1 MSESNVQ
8 ADLYRPASSVLELRG
23 VSCAYDAGRPAVSDI
38 SFAAQEGEILC
49 LLGPSGC
56 GKTTILR
63 AIAGFEPVR
72 SGQIFLSG
80 QLVSSP
86 DQMIPTEDRHVGMV
100 FQEYALFPHLR
111 VQENIAFGLRR
122 LSRSERKV
130 RVQEMLRLVGL
141 EGFERRYP
149 HELSGGQQQRVA
161 LARALVQHPVL
172 LLLDEPFSNLDPDM
186 AGRMR
191 QELHDLLRR
200 TKTTTMLVT
209 HDHDEAFA
217 MADRIAVLNQ
227 GRLEQFD
234 TPETIYHMPATP
246 FVADF
251 VGQADFI
258 PGTVSSG
265 MVHTELGE
273 FPDTLECEDG
283 TSVVVM
289 IRPDDIH
296 LVPTK
301 AATSHVLSRQFR
313 GSENIYAVSLPS
325 GQIVHSSQGSTS
337 VYQEGTPV
345 ELRVLATHTVLFKQ
359 AGPGQRNI
367 LTLTVRFPPSGT
379 VTSQVPATRHLP
391 TPNRRRRTFEW
402 TRLNNAV
409 DYGIIGLLLA
419 LSVWSV
425 AIAVERW
432 LYYRRVDL
440 AQFASQQTL
449 EIALTKRLVVIG
461 TVAAN
466 APYIGLLGTVLG
478 IMLTFHTM
486 GTSGTMAVNTIMIG
500 LSLALKATAVGLLV
514 AIPCVVMNN
523 ILRRKVSELV
533 AQYKVM
539 HGSRA

>member
-1 MSESNVQ
+1 VTSDHSTAPTRSQETTLQGN
-8 ADLYRPASSVLELRG
+8 LYTPASSVLELRH
-23 VSCAYDAGRPAVSDI
+23 VSCAYVAGRPAVQEI
-38 SFAAQEGEILC
+38 SFAAREGEILC

-86 DQMIPTEDRHVGMV
+86 DVMTPTENRRVGMV

-111 VQENIAFGLRR
+111 VQDNIAFGLRH
-122 LSRSERKV
+122 LARSERSA
-130 RVQEMLRLVGL
+130 RVQEMLRLTGL

-161 LARALVQHPVL
+161 LSRALVQNPVV

-200 TKTTTMLVT
+200 TKTTTVLVT

-217 MADRIAVLNQ
+217 MADRIAVLNH

-234 TPETIYHMPATP
+234 TPEMMYHMPATP

-258 PGTVSSG
+258 PGTVSQG

-273 FPDTLECEDG
+273 FPDTIECTDG
-283 TSVVVM
+283 TNVVVM

-296 LVPTK
+296 LVPTEG
-301 AATSHVLSRQFR
+301 ARSRVLSRQFH
-313 GSENIYAVSLPS
+313 GSENLYTVSLPS

-337 VYQEGTPV
+337 VYQAGTTV
-345 ELRVLATHTVLFKQ
+345 ELRVLATHTVLFRREDS
-359 AGPGQRNI
+359 AG
-367 LTLTVRFPPSGT
+367 
-379 VTSQVPATRHLP
+379 
-391 TPNRRRRTFEW
+391 
-402 TRLNNAV
+402 
-409 DYGIIGLLLA
+409 
-419 LSVWSV
+419 
-425 AIAVERW
+425 
-432 LYYRRVDL
+432 
-440 AQFASQQTL
+440 
-449 EIALTKRLVVIG
+449 
-461 TVAAN
+461 
-466 APYIGLLGTVLG
+466 
-478 IMLTFHTM
+478 
-486 GTSGTMAVNTIMIG
+486 
-500 LSLALKATAVGLLV
+500 
-514 AIPCVVMNN
+514 
-523 ILRRKVSELV
+523 
-533 AQYKVM
+533 
-539 HGSRA
+539 

>member
-1 MSESNVQ
+1 VISDHSTAPRPSGESTIQGN
-8 ADLYRPASSVLELRG
+8 LFTPASSVLELRH
-23 VSCAYDAGRPAVSDI
+23 VSCAYETGRPAVQEI
-38 SFAAQEGEILC
+38 SFAAREGEILC

-72 SGQIFLSG
+72 SGQLFLSG

-86 DQMIPTEDRHVGMV
+86 DVMTPTENRRIGMV

-111 VQENIAFGLRR
+111 VQDNIAFGLQH
-122 LSRSERKV
+122 LPRSERAS
-130 RVQEMLRLVGL
+130 RVQEMLRLTGL

-161 LARALVQHPVL
+161 LARALVQNPVV

-200 TKTTTMLVT
+200 TKTTTVLVT

-234 TPETIYHMPATP
+234 TPEMMYHMPATP

-258 PGTVSSG
+258 PGTVSQG

-273 FPDTLECEDG
+273 FPDTIECTDG
-283 TSVVVM
+283 TNVVVM

-296 LVPTK
+296 LVPTEG
-301 AATSHVLSRQFR
+301 ARSQVISRQFH
-313 GSENIYAVSLPS
+313 GSENLYTVSLPS

-337 VYQEGTPV
+337 VYQAGTTV
-345 ELRVLATHTVLFKQ
+345 ELRVLATHTVLFRQEK
-359 AGPGQRNI
+359 
-367 LTLTVRFPPSGT
+367 
-379 VTSQVPATRHLP
+379 P
-391 TPNRRRRTFEW
+391 T
-402 TRLNNAV
+402 
-409 DYGIIGLLLA
+409 G
-419 LSVWSV
+419 
-425 AIAVERW
+425 
-432 LYYRRVDL
+432 
-440 AQFASQQTL
+440 
-449 EIALTKRLVVIG
+449 
-461 TVAAN
+461 
-466 APYIGLLGTVLG
+466 
-478 IMLTFHTM
+478 
-486 GTSGTMAVNTIMIG
+486 
-500 LSLALKATAVGLLV
+500 
-514 AIPCVVMNN
+514 
-523 ILRRKVSELV
+523 
-533 AQYKVM
+533 
-539 HGSRA
+539 

>member
-1 MSESNVQ
+1 MAESTLQ
-8 ADLYRPASSVLELRG
+8 ADLYRPVSSVLELRG
-23 VSCAYDAGRPAVSDI
+23 VSCAYEIGRPAVRDI
-38 SFAAQEGEILC
+38 SFAAHEGEILC

-80 QLVSSP
+80 HLVSSAEE
-86 DQMIPTEDRHVGMV
+86 MTPTEDRHVGMV

-122 LSRSERKV
+122 LSRRERRV
-130 RVQEMLRLVGL
+130 RVQDMLRLVGL

-186 AGRMR
+186 ASRMR

-200 TKTTTMLVT
+200 TKTTTILVT

-234 TPETIYHMPATP
+234 TPETIYHMPETP

-265 MVHTELGE
+265 MVYTELGE
-273 FPDTLECEDG
+273 FPNTLACEDG
-283 TSVVVM
+283 TAVVVM

-301 AATSHVLSRQFR
+301 GATSHVLSRQFR
-313 GSENIYAVSLPS
+313 GSENLYAVSLPS
-325 GQIVHSSQGSTS
+325 GQVVHSSQASTS

-345 ELRVLATHTVLFKQ
+345 ELRVLASHTVLFKQ
-359 AGPGQRNI
+359 AGP
-367 LTLTVRFPPSGT
+367 
-379 VTSQVPATRHLP
+379 AAH
-391 TPNRRRRTFEW
+391 
-402 TRLNNAV
+402 V
-409 DYGIIGLLLA
+409 DP
-419 LSVWSV
+419 
-425 AIAVERW
+425 ER
-432 LYYRRVDL
+432 
-440 AQFASQQTL
+440 
-449 EIALTKRLVVIG
+449 
-461 TVAAN
+461 
-466 APYIGLLGTVLG
+466 
-478 IMLTFHTM
+478 
-486 GTSGTMAVNTIMIG
+486 
-500 LSLALKATAVGLLV
+500 
-514 AIPCVVMNN
+514 
-523 ILRRKVSELV
+523 
-533 AQYKVM
+533 
-539 HGSRA
+539 

>member
-1 MSESNVQ
+1 MKDRDSVISDHSTAPRPSGESTIQ
-8 ADLYRPASSVLELRG
+8 GSLFTPASSVLELRH
-23 VSCAYDAGRPAVSDI
+23 VSCAYETGRPAVQEI
-38 SFAAQEGEILC
+38 SFAAREGEILC

-86 DQMIPTEDRHVGMV
+86 DMMTPTENRRVGMV

-111 VQENIAFGLRR
+111 VQDNIAFGLCH
-122 LSRSERKV
+122 LARSVRSK
-130 RVQEMLRLVGL
+130 RVQEMLRLTGL

-161 LARALVQHPVL
+161 LARALVQNPVV

-200 TKTTTMLVT
+200 TKTTTVLVT

-234 TPETIYHMPATP
+234 TPEMMYHMPATP

-258 PGTVSSG
+258 PGTVSQG

-273 FPDTLECEDG
+273 FPDTIECKDG
-283 TSVVVM
+283 TAVVVM

-301 AATSHVLSRQFR
+301 GARSRVLSRQFR
-313 GSENIYAVSLPS
+313 GSENLYTVSLPS
-325 GQIVHSSQGSTS
+325 GQIVHSSEGSTS
-337 VYQEGTPV
+337 VYQAGTTV
-345 ELRVLATHTVLFKQ
+345 ELRVMATHTVLFRREDS
-359 AGPGQRNI
+359 AG
-367 LTLTVRFPPSGT
+367 
-379 VTSQVPATRHLP
+379 
-391 TPNRRRRTFEW
+391 
-402 TRLNNAV
+402 
-409 DYGIIGLLLA
+409 
-419 LSVWSV
+419 
-425 AIAVERW
+425 
-432 LYYRRVDL
+432 
-440 AQFASQQTL
+440 
-449 EIALTKRLVVIG
+449 
-461 TVAAN
+461 
-466 APYIGLLGTVLG
+466 
-478 IMLTFHTM
+478 
-486 GTSGTMAVNTIMIG
+486 
-500 LSLALKATAVGLLV
+500 
-514 AIPCVVMNN
+514 
-523 ILRRKVSELV
+523 
-533 AQYKVM
+533 
-539 HGSRA
+539 